1 MANKTEEAVEALV
14 LEVLPQEFELVDTEY
29 VKEGSD
35 WYLRILVDRK
45 AEDEKI
51 SLEDCQKLSR
61 MIGEM
66 LDIKDPIKEQ
76 YMLEISSPGIDRALK
91 KERDFVREKGK
102 EVEIK
107 LYKPI
112 DGQKEFEGILLG
124 LTEEGIVQIEFNN
137 RVIELNKKDIAI
149 IRLKVIF

>member
-76 YMLEISSPGIDRALK
+76 YMLEISSPGMASLLRRIFSRKSLPLSRTSCTSGEISARSLSFASASFRA
-91 KERDFVREKGK
+91 FASAC
-102 EVEIK
+102 
-107 LYKPI
+107 
-112 DGQKEFEGILLG
+112 F
-124 LTEEGIVQIEFNN
+124 
-137 RVIELNKKDIAI
+137 
-149 IRLKVIF
+149 

>member
-1 MANKTEEAVEALV
+1 MANKTEEMVESLV
-14 LEVLPQEFELVDTEY
+14 LEVLPEEYELVDVEY

-35 WYLRILVDRK
+35 WYLRILMDIK

-61 MIGEM
+61 IVSEM

-76 YMLEISSPGIDRALK
+76 YMLEVSSPGIDRALK

-112 DGQKEFEGILLG
+112 DGQKEFEGTLLG

-137 RVIELNKKDIAI
+137 RIIDINRKDIAI

>member
-45 AEDEKI
+45 SEDEKI

-91 KERDFVREKGK
+91 KERDFIREKGR

-112 DGQKEFEGILLG
+112 NGQKEFEGNLIG
-124 LTEEGIVQIEFNN
+124 LTEDGIVQIEFNG
-137 RVIELNKKDIAI
+137 RVIEINRKDIAI
-149 IRLKVIF
+149 IRLKVTF

>member
-1 MANKTEEAVEALV
+1 
-14 LEVLPQEFELVDTEY
+14 
-29 VKEGSD
+29 
-35 WYLRILVDRK
+35 
-45 AEDEKI
+45 
-51 SLEDCQKLSR
+51 

-91 KERDFVREKGK
+91 KERDFIREKGR

-112 DGQKEFEGILLG
+112 NGQKEFEGNLIG
-124 LTEEGIVQIEFNN
+124 LTEDGIVQIEFNG
-137 RVIELNKKDIAI
+137 RVIEINRKDIAI
-149 IRLKVIF
+149 IRLKVTF